1 MRKQTTTKQ
10 LNSAITNNLLHIA
23 KVEVYHKTSRKT
35 ETIDTDKFYENFS
48 FLCES
53 GCFMGALG
61 WHYERDFKTN
71 GYICEVGR
79 MNPDCEVII
88 SVYLRVANGVDA
100 EDIDEIL
107 KIMEEE

>member
-10 LNSAITNNLLHIA
+10 LNSAIANNLLHIA
-23 KVEVYHKTSRKT
+23 QAEIYHKTSRKM

-48 FLCES
+48 FLCEA
-53 GCFMGALG
+53 GCFMDALG

-71 GYICEVGR
+71 GYVAETGR
-79 MNPDCEVII
+79 MNPDSEIII
-88 SVYLRVANGVDA
+88 SVYLRVNGDVST

-107 KIMEEE
+107 KIME